1 MIPLAGRARRCS
13 GGVVV
18 RQALHHLVL
27 AEFRTQLQHG
37 IRKASHD
44 VGERSFRELVE
55 DANADLRRI
64 GKGVPDSELVG
75 ATVRPNSFSLPA
87 SVPVS

>member
-55 DANADLRRI
+55 DANAARYDDDHLAGLTSFFQSFGDVRTT
-64 GKGVPDSELVG
+64 DD
-75 ATVRPNSFSLPA
+75 TVAMLD
-87 SVPVS
+87 